1 MNIFKYYLI
10 FLLGYGMLYGQ
21 NKVESNSDTLKKY
34 NFSELEDKF
43 YYQKDNGNTKFSKLI
58 AEYYLNKAKANKDLG
73 HTAEGY
79 VLMHYNE
86 SLSTSVKFIDSLQ
99 SIKIKSDDDI
109 YPTRI
114 YLLKGKLYY
123 ENDNQKLALENFV
136 TALKYAKN
144 KNNKRHIALAEIYI
158 AYLKNYIGKHREA
171 ILILEYYY
179 NHADYLT
186 PNDQEH
192 IRLNLA
198 DIYLDIDDYNSA
210 IKLIQEGLDSTKKSN
225 EITRYYRYLS
235 LLGLY
240 NLKVKNYE
248 KAIDTLNKCK
258 EYFLENKSFLDA
270 GYSLFY
276 LGSAYRETHQK
287 EKAIESF
294 IIIDSLVQKNN
305 IIFPELRE
313 VYTNLI
319 DYYKEKGDK
328 ENLLYF
334 IERFIKVDEIL
345 DSQSRSLSK
354 ELPQKYDTPKLI
366 KEKEEVINSLEKR
379 KLIMNISLVVL
390 VLILLLLTF
399 LYYKSKKKQK
409 KYKKIAQDLIS
420 SVEKKDMVTSDTKTI
435 ESLPDAPS
443 EIIENESKTNKII
456 SEDIS
461 SSILKELEIFETK
474 ELFLKKGI
482 TLSSLSKQIKTNTT
496 YLSDVINTH
505 KGKNFAT
512 YLNDLRIDYAL
523 DKLVKDKK
531 FRSYKLVVIAE
542 ELGYNNEQAFAI
554 AFKRK
559 TGTTLSIYI
568 KEIEKIVAL

>member
-21 NKVESNSDTLKKY
+21 NKVVSNSDTLKKY

-58 AEYYLNKAKANKDLG
+58 AEYYLNKAKANKDID

-86 SLSTSVKFIDSLQ
+86 SPSTSIKFIDSLQ
-99 SIKIKSDDDI
+99 KLKIKTDNDI

-136 TALKYAKN
+136 TALRYAKN

-171 ILILEYYY
+171 ISILEYYY

-186 PNDQEH
+186 SNDREH
-192 IRLNLA
+192 IRVTLA
-198 DIYLDIDDYNSA
+198 DIYLDVNDYKSA
-210 IKLIQEGLDSTKKSN
+210 IKLVQEGLDSTKKSN
-225 EITRYYRYLS
+225 ETTRYYRYLS

-240 NLKVKNYE
+240 NLRVKNYE
-248 KAIDTLNKCK
+248 KAIDTLNKSK
-258 EYFLENKSFLDA
+258 EYFLENRSFLDA

-276 LGSAYRETHQK
+276 LGLAYTETHQK
-287 EKAIESF
+287 VKAIDSF
-294 IIIDSLVQKNN
+294 TKIDSLIQKNN
-305 IIFPELRE
+305 IIFPELRV

-334 IERFIKVDEIL
+334 IERFIKIDEIL

-366 KEKEEVINSLEKR
+366 KEKEEVINSLEKKR
-379 KLIMNISLVVL
+379 LIMNISLVVL
-390 VLILLLLTF
+390 VLILLLLAF

-420 SVEKKDMVTSDTKTI
+420 SVERKDIVTFDAKTI
-435 ESLPDAPS
+435 ESLPDVPN
-443 EIIENESKTNKII
+443 ELIENESKTNKII

-461 SSILKELEIFETK
+461 SSILKELEVFETK

-482 TLSSLSKQIKTNTT
+482 TLSSLAKQIKTNTT

-568 KEIEKIVAL
+568 KEIKRTGAL